1 MSLDSDDLIKRLQAL
16 TAGHAPSRWVVAF
29 SGGIDSTVLL
39 HALAKS
45 TTRIPLLAVHIDHGL
60 HSESASWES
69 HCRSVAVGL
78 NVDYQ
83 SRGVVV
89 TDNNENGPEAAARQ
103 ARYAALLNIV
113 RDGDCVL
120 SGHHENDQAETLLL
134 NLMRGSGPAG
144 LAGIGARQSF
154 GRGLLLRPLL
164 GISVESISVYANDH
178 NLSWIDDPTNV
189 DTRFDRNFLR
199 SEIVPKLAARWPA
212 VSNRLRRSAEL
223 VGEASELLNDLAEI
237 DLAVCG
243 HRDRLEIGAL
253 TGLSH
258 ARQRNLL
265 RRAVRLCGLPPPP
278 ATRLYQVINE
288 LIPAR
293 EDAQP
298 LVAWP
303 GAEVRRYRGQ
313 LRIMAELDD
322 TRLLP
327 AGKLQAG
334 GADVPLGPGLGSIG
348 LTDQLT
354 GGIDPALAD
363 QGLTVRFRQGGE
375 EIRVAGQGTTR
386 KLKKLLQE
394 AGVLPWMRNRIPLV
408 FAGDSLVA
416 VGDIWVSADHV
427 ASGGLA
433 IAWRDKPPLH

>member
-1 MSLDSDDLIKRLQAL
+1 MSFDSDDLLERLQAL
-16 TAGHAPSRWVVAF
+16 TAAYSPSRWIVAF

-39 HALAKS
+39 HALATS
-45 TTRIPLLAVHIDHGL
+45 NSEIPLLAMHIDHGMQTDSGSWDT
-60 HSESASWES
+60 HCESIAEE
-69 HCRSVAVGL
+69 L

-83 SRGVVV
+83 SRKVIVSDV
-89 TDNNENGPEAAARQ
+89 NENGPEAAARQ
-103 ARYAALLNIV
+103 ARYAALLNTV
-113 RDGDCVL
+113 QDGDCLL

-144 LAGIGARQSF
+144 LAGIGARQVF

-164 GISVESISVYANDH
+164 GISLHDITAYANDH
-178 NLSWIDDPTNV
+178 NLSWIDDPSNV
-189 DTRFDRNFLR
+189 DTRFDRNFVR

-223 VGEASELLNDLAEI
+223 VGEASELLNELAEI
-237 DLAVCG
+237 DLAACG
-243 HRDRLEIGAL
+243 SRDRLDIVAI

-278 ATRLYQVINE
+278 ATRLYQIINE

-313 LRIMAELDD
+313 LYVMAELHADHE
-322 TRLLP
+322 LP
-327 AGKLQAG
+327 SGKLQVG
-334 GADVPLGPGLGSIG
+334 GDDLVLGPGLGSVALTIIG
-348 LTDQLT
+348 A
-354 GGIDPALAD
+354 GGIDPALVGN
-363 QGLTVRFRQGGE
+363 GLSIRFRHGGE
-375 EIRVAGQGTTR
+375 EIRIEGQGATR

-394 AGVLPWMRNRIPLV
+394 AGVLPWMRDRIPLV
-408 FAGDSLVA
+408 FAGESLVA
-416 VGDIWVSADHV
+416 VGDLWVSADHLV
-427 ASGGLA
+427 DNGLT
-433 IAWRDKPPLH
+433 IAWQDKPPLH